1 MGHLS
6 VVPMNL
12 LTIAGPVDQFDAV
25 VAACVINQEF
35 HPESALGLLSGVEG
49 LRPFPLTNPYASLL
63 RRGEELAHRAGIE
76 LAYAQFPQEIS
87 LDELGERFDKLST
100 RLDDLDQAHAQ
111 ALRTAEESRAAAR
124 QLEDLRGIGT
134 TLKELWGLDFV
145 RFRHGYFPRAAY
157 DSFQETLNK
166 DESILFV
173 PTAMGPHRVYG
184 AYFTTKE
191 AHDQVDTLFNS
202 LHFTR
207 VHIDVQ
213 SDGTP
218 EQAIEQLTQK
228 AQQAEQQAQD
238 ILDQR
243 AALREEEAPGLLS
256 ACAFLRYHYDI
267 YDMRRYAAHARDTFY
282 LMGWVP
288 KDALAEVQARTAAF
302 DRLSCVVDNADEVEA
317 VKPPTKLKN
326 SFFGRVFRPFLEMYG
341 LPAYNELDP
350 SLFMAAT
357 YCLFFGIMFGDVGQ
371 GLGLAL
377 IGLILARWKKM
388 WLGNIITCCG
398 LAGALGGCF
407 YGSVFG
413 FEDILPG
420 FKIME
425 ESTLLPG
432 SSNVLILL
440 VASVGLGVFML
451 ALVMILNIING
462 IRQRNFVKI
471 LFGPNGA
478 AGMVFYLGVICAA
491 LATLVFGVDLFVPAY
506 VLPVLVLPLI
516 LILMKDPLSK
526 LLSGDPEWKNFRPGE
541 VFGTGFFELFETLL
555 SYLTN
560 TLSFMRVGAYA
571 ITHVGLMMVIRMLA
585 GSGLN
590 PVVIVLGNLFVMG
603 FEGLLVG
610 IQVLRLE
617 FYELFGRFYDDGG
630 IPYAPRVVDYSS
642 HESRG

>member
-1 MGHLS
+1 MS
-6 VVPMNL
+6 VVPMSL
-12 LTIAGPVDQFDAV
+12 LTIAGPMDQFDAV
-25 VAACVINQEF
+25 VASCVINQEF
-35 HPESALGLLSGVEG
+35 HPESALRLLDGVEG
-49 LRPFPLTNPYASLL
+49 LRPFPLSNPYAALL
-63 RRGEELAHRAGIE
+63 RRGDELAGRAGIP
-76 LAYAQFPQEIS
+76 LAFVQFEQEQS
-87 LDELGERFDKLST
+87 LDSLSAYFDQLSARLDELDQQR
-100 RLDDLDQAHAQ
+100 DQALH
-111 ALRTAEESRAAAR
+111 TAGESRAAAR

-134 TLKELWGLDFV
+134 TLQELWGLDFV

-166 DESILFV
+166 DENILFV
-173 PTAMGPHRVYG
+173 PTSIGPQRVYG

-191 AHDQVDTLFNS
+191 AHQRVDTLFNS

-213 SDGTP
+213 ADGTP
-218 EQAIEQLTQK
+218 EQVIEQLTQR
-228 AQQAEQQAQD
+228 AQEAEQQAQQ
-238 ILDQR
+238 ILEQR
-243 AALREEEAPGLLS
+243 AALQEEEAPQLLS
-256 ACAFLRYHYDI
+256 ACAYLRYHNDV
-267 YDMRRYAAHARDTFY
+267 YDMRRYAAHSRETFY

-288 KDALAEVQARTAAF
+288 KDALADFQKRTAAF
-302 DRLSCVVDNADEVEA
+302 DRLSCVVDDADEVA

-377 IGLILARWKKM
+377 IGLVLSRWKKM

-398 LAGALGGCF
+398 LAGALGGCV

-425 ESTLLPG
+425 ESSVLPG

-440 VASVGLGVFML
+440 LLSVALGIFML
-451 ALVMILNIING
+451 CLVMLLNMING
-462 IRQRNFVKI
+462 VRQHNYVKI
-471 LFGPNGA
+471 LFGPNGV
-478 AGMVFYLGVICAA
+478 AGMVFYIGVIVAA
-491 LATLVFGVDLFVPAY
+491 VSTLVFQVNLFRPAY
-506 VLPVLVLPLI
+506 VLPVLILPLV

-526 LLSGDPEWKNFRPGE
+526 LLSGDPEWKHFQPGE

-571 ITHVGLMMVIRMLA
+571 ITHVGLMMVIQMLA

-630 IPYAPRVVDYSS
+630 IPYAPRIIDYTAR
-642 HESRG
+642 EGA

>member
-1 MGHLS
+1 MAYLS
-6 VVPMNL
+6 VVPMKL
-12 LTIAGPVDQFDAV
+12 LTIAGPVEQFDAV
-25 VAACVINQEF
+25 AASCVINQEF
-35 HPESALGLLSGVEG
+35 HPESALRLMSGVKG
-49 LRPFPLTNPYASLL
+49 LRPFPLSNPYAAPL
-63 RRGEELAHRAGIE
+63 RRAEELAGRAGVSLCYAPFE
-76 LAYAQFPQEIS
+76 EQPLETLDDYFSDLAA
-87 LDELGERFDKLST
+87 
-100 RLDDLDQAHAQ
+100 RLDALDQERDK
-111 ALRTAEESRAAAR
+111 ALRTAEESLAVAR
-124 QLEDLRGIGT
+124 QLEDLRGIGAS
-134 TLKELWGLDFV
+134 LEELWGMDYV
-145 RFRHGYFPRAAY
+145 RFRHGYFSRAAY

-166 DESILFV
+166 DENILFV
-173 PTAMGPHRVYG
+173 PTSIGPQRVYG
-184 AYFTTKE
+184 AYFTTKD
-191 AHDQVDTLFNS
+191 AHDRVDSLFNS

-207 VHIDVQ
+207 VRIDAQ
-213 SDGTP
+213 PEGTP
-218 EQAIEQLTQK
+218 EQAITHLQ
-228 AQQAEQQAQD
+228 AQAEDAQRQAEEVQA
-238 ILDQR
+238 R
-243 AALREEEAPGLLS
+243 REALRDQEGPRLL
-256 ACAFLRYHYDI
+256 AICAFLRYHNDVYDL
-267 YDMRRYAAHARDTFY
+267 RRYAAHSRETFY

-288 KDALAEVQARTAAF
+288 QDALEGLQKKISGF
-302 DRLSCVVDNADEVEA
+302 EKLSCVVDEPSDVAEA
-317 VKPPTKLKN
+317 KPPTKLKN

-350 SLFMAAT
+350 SVFMAIS

-377 IGLILARWKKM
+377 IGLVLTRWKKM

-425 ESTLLPG
+425 DSTLLPG

-440 VASVGLGVFML
+440 LASVGLGVFML
-451 ALVMILNIING
+451 VLVMAINIING
-462 IRQRNFVKI
+462 IRQRNYVKI

-478 AGMVFYLGVICAA
+478 AGIVFYLGVIIAGVS
-491 LATLVFGVDLFVPAY
+491 TLVLGVNLFTPAY
-506 VLPVLVLPLI
+506 VLPVLILPLV
-516 LILMKDPLSK
+516 LILMKEPLSK
-526 LLSGDPEWKNFRPGE
+526 LLSGDPEWKHFSPGE

-571 ITHVGLMMVIRMLA
+571 ITHVGLMMVIQMLA
-585 GSGLN
+585 GSNLN
-590 PVVIVLGNLFVMG
+590 PVIIVLGNLFVMG

-630 IPYAPRVVDYSS
+630 VPYAPRVIDYNAR
-642 HESRG
+642 EGG